1 MKHQR
6 DTQRSAS
13 RKGDTAESP
22 LARSKLT
29 ANPKFARRFLLLAL
43 IMVGAC
49 AAVMVVITVTLYRH
63 EIREQRKMLQVTA
76 QSQARLIESVARSEA
91 SVAGILREA
100 DPDHDAATATLSQII
115 SAHEQFEGFGE
126 TGEFTLARREGGSIV
141 FILRH
146 RHGAVEHPL
155 PVAFDS
161 DLAEPMRRALNG
173 LSGTVIGPDYRG
185 ATVMAAHEPV
195 AVLNLGVVAKIDM
208 AEIRKPFIKSGLSAA
223 AVSLVFVLVGTTVFF
238 WVGKPIIAR
247 LETYSQDLEKE
258 ITDRKQAEEELHRY
272 EHIVSSTTD
281 MLALRDRDHVYLAA
295 NAAYAQA
302 FTKTPDEMI
311 GRTPAE
317 VFGDD
322 VFYTVIRPMAERCLA
337 GESVRYR
344 DWFDFPATG
353 RRYMDVAYAP
363 HLGPGT
369 EVRGYVVTARDITER
384 RRAEEALLRSNT
396 LLSQAERMARIG
408 SWQWDIV
415 SNEFIFSEQWR
426 RNQGVTKSRLSMDDL
441 IPIAYPD
448 DREAINEAFQD
459 VLNGV
464 KPKYDIEHRIIRQD
478 NGEVRFVRAI
488 GEVAE
493 RSESGE
499 PLKMFG
505 FAQDITEEKRAE
517 EERLSLERQ
526 MQHAQKLESL
536 GVLAGGI
543 AHDFNNLLMTILG
556 NADLAMYEL
565 SPSSPARECIE
576 EIEKASKRAAELAK
590 QMLAYSG
597 KGQFVIES
605 IDLRKLIEEMAQ
617 LIKVSTSKKAE
628 LKFHF
633 ADDMPLFDGDA
644 TQIRQIIMNL
654 ITNASEAIGDNVGV
668 ISLST
673 GSMECDRAYL
683 DAGYEILLAGL
694 DEALPEGLYVYLEV
708 ADTGC
713 GMDNEA
719 IEKVFDPFFTTKFA
733 GRGLGLAAVLGIVR
747 GHHGTINIYS
757 EPDKGTTFKI
767 LFPASELPVSDDAI
781 QKQNGSKAATWRG
794 RGTILLA
801 DDEKSVFDVGKKML
815 NKMGFSVMAATDGHE
830 AVEVFRKHA
839 DQIDCVL
846 LDLTMP
852 HMDGEQAFRELRRIR
867 PDVKVI
873 LSSGYN
879 EQDATQHFG
888 DKGLA
893 GFIQKPYVLA
903 TLRAKLM
910 EVLPGDKAGEV
921 A

>member
-1 MKHQR
+1 MILLIIGPVLLAAGIPLYSLFTADRVVEYYVPLTDAAMEIELEAALGHLWFEEAVTEDSGADIAAAWNHLDQSVWYAQAMLEGGENPQGVIVPLDDPELRREIENVLAKLAAFRAIAEKRWAMRAQSGIGSEIDQR
-6 DTQRSAS
+6 FDAVFEDFLDQADRVEAALRDAMSRYLARIRTLQGFLIAFVLAMGVFATIVIRRYERRQASDTVELLAS
-13 RKGDTAESP
+13 EEKFRLMFETSP
-22 LARSKLT
+22 LGMVLCEMDGTFVQANRAYLDIIGYSHEEALKLSYWDVTPREYDENEAEQLRSMKET
-29 ANPKFARRFLLLAL
+29 GRYGPYEKEYVRKTGERVPVLLN
-43 IMVGAC
+43 G
-49 AAVMVVITVTLYRH
+49 MVV
-63 EIREQRKMLQVTA
+63 K
-76 QSQARLIESVARSEA
+76 
-91 SVAGILREA
+91 EA
-100 DPDHDAATATLSQII
+100 DGVERIW
-115 SAHEQFEGFGE
+115 
-126 TGEFTLARREGGSIV
+126 SIV
-141 FILRH
+141 
-146 RHGAVEHPL
+146 E
-155 PVAFDS
+155 D
-161 DLAEPMRRALNG
+161 
-173 LSGTVIGPDYRG
+173 
-185 ATVMAAHEPV
+185 
-195 AVLNLGVVAKIDM
+195 
-208 AEIRKPFIKSGLSAA
+208 
-223 AVSLVFVLVGTTVFF
+223 
-238 WVGKPIIAR
+238 
-247 LETYSQDLEKE
+247 
-258 ITDRKQAEEELHRY
+258 ITERKQAEEELHRY
-272 EHIVSSTTD
+272 ERIVSSTTD

-369 EVRGYVVTARDITER
+369 EVRGYVVTARD
-384 RRAEEALLRSNT
+384 
-396 LLSQAERMARIG
+396 
-408 SWQWDIV
+408 
-415 SNEFIFSEQWR
+415 
-426 RNQGVTKSRLSMDDL
+426 VTD
-441 IPIAYPD
+441 A
-448 DREAINEAFQD
+448 
-459 VLNGV
+459 
-464 KPKYDIEHRIIRQD
+464 
-478 NGEVRFVRAI
+478 
-488 GEVAE
+488 
-493 RSESGE
+493 
-499 PLKMFG
+499 
-505 FAQDITEEKRAE
+505 KRAE
-517 EERLSLERQ
+517 EQRLSLERQ

-556 NADLAMYEL
+556 NADLALFEL
-565 SPSSPARECIE
+565 SPYAPARENIE
-576 EIEKASKRAAELAK
+576 EIEKASKQAAELAK

-597 KGQFVIES
+597 KGRFVIKP
-605 IDLRKLIEEMAQ
+605 IDLREIVEEMAH
-617 LIKVSTSKKAE
+617 LLKVSISKKAT
-628 LKFHF
+628 LKYNF
-633 ADDMPLFDGDA
+633 ADNLPPIDGDA

-673 GSMECDRAYL
+673 GTMECDRAYL
-683 DAGYEILLAGL
+683 DGGYEILRTGL
-694 DEALPEGLYVYLEV
+694 DEPLPEGRYVYLEV
-708 ADTGC
+708 SDTGC

-757 EPDKGTTFKI
+757 ELGKGTTFKI

-815 NKMGFSVMAATDGHE
+815 NKMGFSVLTATDGRE

-888 DKGLA
+888 AKGLA
-893 GFIQKPYVLA
+893 GFIQKPYVMA